1 MAQSSHFAEA
11 LRALRLEKG
20 LSQAALAGQAG
31 LSVSAVQSYEQ
42 GRRLPD
48 VGQVERFR
56 VALALDDQAY
66 DHLRCSAGL
75 PPLPPA
81 FVSTL
86 KKARGPVETI
96 WDEVQDF
103 PWVCLIMNERREIV
117 AWNRL
122 ANRTAELD
130 FATTSPLQ
138 RNLLRMAATEHY
150 ERHLTNWEELI
161 GRLISFFKVE
171 GSDLAD
177 GTAAQYLQTVFQSII
192 ADEPPR
198 FPQRIL
204 SLFASVAPWRE
215 EDRNVHPIRWRL
227 DDGTELA
234 FNGAFCDFDVYD
246 GTWAF
251 DWHAADGRTA
261 EWVRAQADTD
271 AALVEPEVL
280 PFSAV
285 LAEERRLAKLSRKK
299 LGDLAGVSAASIE
312 AYESETR
319 RPSRAAILAL
329 CRALTIDGYST
340 NRFFRE
346 AGFEEEPSDLARW
359 LAGDEP
365 VAVFRGR
372 RELMGVGT
380 RTIYGACNGLT
391 WPSAVLDASCHVVH
405 ANPLAGQLFGL
416 DRWKALPGR
425 PGPHL
430 LQLMVSNE
438 FLAQVRNWEE
448 VAGVILPGRLE
459 PLVMG
464 ADRESSSRG
473 LREVATQLRRDS
485 AAGIERLADVWR
497 TSPGFNSLR
506 RPGVR
511 FDWTAGDGAELAFN
525 CVISGWNSADPYKA
539 LDLFPAD
546 AATFA
551 WLGLE

>member
-1 MAQSSHFAEA
+1 M
-11 LRALRLEKG
+11 
-20 LSQAALAGQAG
+20 
-31 LSVSAVQSYEQ
+31 
-42 GRRLPD
+42 
-48 VGQVERFR
+48 
-56 VALALDDQAY
+56 
-66 DHLRCSAGL
+66 
-75 PPLPPA
+75 
-81 FVSTL
+81 
-86 KKARGPVETI
+86 
-96 WDEVQDF
+96 
-103 PWVCLIMNERREIV
+103 
-117 AWNRL
+117 
-122 ANRTAELD
+122 
-130 FATTSPLQ
+130 
-138 RNLLRMAATEHY
+138 
-150 ERHLTNWEELI
+150 
-161 GRLISFFKVE
+161 
-171 GSDLAD
+171 
-177 GTAAQYLQTVFQSII
+177 
-192 ADEPPR
+192 
-198 FPQRIL
+198 
-204 SLFASVAPWRE
+204 
-215 EDRNVHPIRWRL
+215 
-227 DDGTELA
+227 
-234 FNGAFCDFDVYD
+234 
-246 GTWAF
+246 
-251 DWHAADGRTA
+251 
-261 EWVRAQADTD
+261 
-271 AALVEPEVL
+271 L

-319 RPSRAAILAL
+319 RPSRAVILAL

-391 WPSAVLDASCHVVH
+391 WPAAVLDASCHVVH

-438 FLAQVRNWEE
+438 FLSQVRNWEE

-511 FDWTAGDGAELAFN
+511 FDWTAGDGAELSFN